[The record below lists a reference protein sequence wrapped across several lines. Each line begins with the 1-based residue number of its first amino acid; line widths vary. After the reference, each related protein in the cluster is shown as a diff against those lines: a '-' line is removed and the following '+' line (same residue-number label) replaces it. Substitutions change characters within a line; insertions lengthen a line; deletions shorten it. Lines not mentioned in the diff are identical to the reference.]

1 MQREYRCTPEVDK
14 AIDRPNQNRSERVA
28 PIGTPGLSVDHV
40 RTDGTHHAP
49 TTASSEIA
57 SRTRD
62 EQTFQGERQLRR
74 SLIRSFFRLNR
85 EAKGYVCRPVENFQ
99 DVIAKST
106 TELARSPLLRKQ
118 LNAAIAS
125 VTFGTSG
132 VGFLHFSLS
141 FRRSFP
147 ARTPKLRR
155 ACATNFGRFHLVVPL
170 KSSLRSSSNRRIKT
184 TSTASLRKAHSC
196 CNAAALNQILVAKLD
211 ARSDFSPDSN

>member
-1 MQREYRCTPEVDK
+1 VQREYRCTPEVDK

-85 EAKGYVCRPVENFQ
+85 EAKGYVCRPVDNFQ

-132 VGFLHFSLS
+132 VGFLHFS
-141 FRRSFP
+141 FHFCRSFP
-147 ARTPKLRR
+147 AANHQTDKRLCARVWSFVFRR
-155 ACATNFGRFHLVVPL
+155 
-170 KSSLRSSSNRRIKT
+170 SIKIFF
-184 TSTASLRKAHSC
+184 KKFVEPQ
-196 CNAAALNQILVAKLD
+196 NQNHFDLVAASRFRVVR
-211 ARSDFSPDSN
+211 ARFTALLRWR